1 MTKQHSPKPPQ
12 PRLLNVGVAMAA
24 GQAGCVT
31 IVIILLAVALGLWL
45 DSLIGRRGLCT
56 LGLVILSI
64 PFSLALMLKLAFR
77 TVNREAPKMPQPDPS
92 SKEE

>member
-1 MTKQHSPKPPQ
+1 MNDSPNPPQ
-12 PRLLNVGVAMAA
+12 QRLLNVGVAMAA

-31 IVIILLAVALGLWL
+31 VVIILLAVALGLWL

-64 PFSLALMLKLAFR
+64 PFSLALMIKLAFR
-77 TVNREAPKMPQPDPS
+77 TVNQMNPAMPRPDPS
-92 SKEE
+92 NKEE

>member
-1 MTKQHSPKPPQ
+1 MTKKHSPTPPQ

-31 IVIILLAVALGLWL
+31 VVIILLAVALGLWL

-56 LGLVILSI
+56 LGLVIISI
-64 PFSLALMLKLAFR
+64 PFSLALMIKLAFR
-77 TVNREAPKMPQPDPS
+77 VVNRAAPIRPQPDLS

>member
-1 MTKQHSPKPPQ
+1 MKDSPIPPQ
-12 PRLLNVGVAMAA
+12 PRLLNLGMALAA

-31 IVIILLAVALGLWL
+31 IVVILLAVALGLWL

-64 PFSLALMLKLAFR
+64 PFSLALMIKLAFR
-77 TVNREAPKMPQPDPS
+77 TVNRMNPAKPRPDPS
-92 SKEE
+92 NKEE